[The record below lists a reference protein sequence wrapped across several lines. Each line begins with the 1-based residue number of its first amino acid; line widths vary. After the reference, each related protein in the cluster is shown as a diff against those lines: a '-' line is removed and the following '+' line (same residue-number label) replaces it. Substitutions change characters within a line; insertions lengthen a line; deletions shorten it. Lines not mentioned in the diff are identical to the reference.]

1 MPAPTTEELL
11 KSTRLWRSQTETH
24 RCGLY
29 LVYNRS
35 ERSFLP
41 ITEAGDVDAS
51 GWTLLSGIHHDTWN
65 QLTIEQQQALRER
78 AKVLVVMNR
87 LAGNEIP

>member
-1 MPAPTTEELL
+1 MPVPTTEDLL
-11 KSTRLWRSQTETH
+11 KNTRLWHSQTETY
-24 RCGLY
+24 RSGLY
-29 LVYNRS
+29 LLYHDS
-35 ERSFLP
+35 RSFLP
-41 ITEAGDVDAS
+41 ITEAGDVDVP
-51 GWTLLSGIHHDTWN
+51 GWSLLSGVHHDAWN

>member
-1 MPAPTTEELL
+1 MPAPTTEDLP
-11 KSTRLWRSQTETH
+11 KNTRLWRSQSEAH

-29 LVYNRS
+29 LLYHDSRD
-35 ERSFLP
+35 FLP

-51 GWTLLSGIHHDTWN
+51 GWTLISGVHHDTWN

>member
-1 MPAPTTEELL
+1 MPVPTTEELL

-51 GWTLLSGIHHDTWN
+51 GWRFIANDHYTTWN
-65 QLTIEQQQALRER
+65 QLTIEQQQALRDR
-78 AKVLVVMNR
+78 AKVLVVMER